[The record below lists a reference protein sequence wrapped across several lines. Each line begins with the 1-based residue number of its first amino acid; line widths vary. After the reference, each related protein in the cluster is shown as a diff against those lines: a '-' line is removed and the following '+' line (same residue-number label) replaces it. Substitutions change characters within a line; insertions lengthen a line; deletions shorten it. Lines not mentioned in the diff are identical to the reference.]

1 MICPF
6 CAHLENRV
14 VDSREIREG
23 AEIRRR
29 RECSSCGRR
38 FTTYERV
45 DELPATVVKRDGRR
59 ESFDR
64 EKLLT
69 GLLKACEK
77 RPVPRRELVAVVD
90 AVESSMA
97 AREVREMT
105 SEEIGNAVIDELRAL
120 DQVAY
125 VRFASVY
132 RRFEDIHQFMEELR
146 ELIRPSRERGDGQEE
161 GIAQAAAQDHDAMR
175 AADTKKQKAK
185 RKKPKPADIEK
196 DDDQP
201 RLFDEDDEDPP
212 DHPPRDQ

>member
-6 CAHLENRV
+6 CGHLDNRV

-29 RECSSCGRR
+29 RECSNCCRR

-64 EKLLT
+64 EKLLI

-77 RPVPRRELVAVVD
+77 RPVPRRELVSVVD
-90 AVESSMA
+90 AIESTIA
-97 AREVREMT
+97 AREVREMS
-105 SEEIGNAVIDELRAL
+105 SEEIGARAIDELRRL

-132 RRFEDIHQFMEELR
+132 RRFEDVHQFMEELR
-146 ELIRPSRERGDGQEE
+146 ELIRPSRDPEDR
-161 GIAQAAAQDHDAMR
+161 R
-175 AADTKKQKAK
+175 AATDEKKGK
-185 RKKPKPADIEK
+185 RSEKHDPDSDAKPKRAKSTKPKAVAR

-201 RLFDEDDEDPP
+201 GLFEEPAENEDSKAKDSTE
-212 DHPPRDQ
+212 

>member
-6 CAHLENRV
+6 CGHPDNRV
-14 VDSREIREG
+14 VDSREVREG

-29 RECSSCGRR
+29 RECLGCARR

-45 DELPATVVKRDGRR
+45 DELPATVIKRDGRR

-77 RPVPRRELVAVVD
+77 RPVARRELVRIVD
-90 AVESSMA
+90 TVESGLAS
-97 AREVREMT
+97 RDVREMS
-105 SEEIGNAVIDELRAL
+105 SEEIGALVIEQLRHL

-132 RRFEDIHQFMEELR
+132 RRFEDVHQFLEELR
-146 ELIRPSRERGDGQEE
+146 DLLRPGEGDAARPASAPPTPPSASAGRKGRSPTRADRRQE
-161 GIAQAAAQDHDAMR
+161 
-175 AADTKKQKAK
+175 
-185 RKKPKPADIEK
+185 
-196 DDDQP
+196 QP
-201 RLFDEDDEDPP
+201 RLGFEED
-212 DHPPRDQ
+212 

>member
-6 CAHLENRV
+6 CGESENRV
-14 VDSREIREG
+14 VDSREVREG

-29 RECSSCGRR
+29 RECTRCGRR

-77 RPVPRRELVAVVD
+77 RPVPRRELVAIVD
-90 AVESSMA
+90 AVESVIA

-105 SEEIGNAVIDELRAL
+105 SEEIGLTVVDQLRWL

-125 VRFASVY
+125 IRFASVY
-132 RRFEDIHQFMEELR
+132 KRFEDIEQFMEELR
-146 ELIRPSRERGDGQEE
+146 GLLRPSDGTSPS
-161 GIAQAAAQDHDAMR
+161 R
-175 AADTKKQKAK
+175 ATGRRQPPRRPRPTPD
-185 RKKPKPADIEK
+185 E
-196 DDDQP
+196 DQP
-201 RLFDEDDEDPP
+201 RLGFDDGGRDPLPDE
-212 DHPPRDQ
+212 

>member
-6 CAHLENRV
+6 CGHPDNRV
-14 VDSREIREG
+14 VDSREVREG

-29 RECSSCGRR
+29 RECSGCGRR

-59 ESFDR
+59 ENFDR

-77 RPVPRRELVAVVD
+77 RPVPRRELVTIVD
-90 AVESSMA
+90 SVESMMA

-105 SEEIGNAVIDELRAL
+105 SAEIGNTVIDELRQL

-132 RRFEDIHQFMEELR
+132 RRFEDVHQFLEELR
-146 ELIRPSRERGDGQEE
+146 DLVKPTE
-161 GIAQAAAQDHDAMR
+161 GKEKR
-175 AADTKKQKAK
+175 KAESGK
-185 RKKPKPADIEK
+185 RKKGSSNK
-196 DDDQP
+196 DEQS
-201 RLFDEDDEDPP
+201 RLLFDELDDSDNGES
-212 DHPPRDQ
+212 HIQ